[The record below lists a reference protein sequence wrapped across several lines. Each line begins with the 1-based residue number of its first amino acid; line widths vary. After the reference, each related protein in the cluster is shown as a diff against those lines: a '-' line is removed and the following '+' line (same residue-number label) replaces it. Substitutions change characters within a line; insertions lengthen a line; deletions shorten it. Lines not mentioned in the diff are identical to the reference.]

1 MGLVGMI
8 SGLGGGFG
16 GGALVDWVIRR
27 WDKQTSLTFESRQ
40 ASLACESVPKLES
53 LVPICQLQTVL
64 SIVGIVFLVVATTV
78 VSRSLFFVTLTLG
91 MSFIF
96 GTQVGTIRSQSERI
110 VTGWIISC
118 FVAIGTCRMQEWSSG
133 SQHHIAS
140 LVWVGGLHIGFC

>member
-78 VSRSLFFVTLTLG
+78 VSRSLFFVTLTMG

-96 GTQVGTIRSQSERI
+96 GTQAGSYLALLLSVPVECRSGAVGLST
-110 VTGWIISC
+110 TLLHLFG
-118 FVAIGTCRMQEWSSG
+118 
-133 SQHHIAS
+133 
-140 LVWVGGLHIGFC
+140 WVGCILASVDCSSFEFQ